1 MKRRSFPKTTAAL
14 ALVLALGLSLAACG
28 DKPPEDYG
36 IEVEG
41 PKRTSA
47 PAPSQLVSSSGDA
60 QPEGIVWALEPRTD
74 IEITRSLADYDPLTP
89 GSPSDR
95 LPQKNQLA
103 FFTQNG
109 STGVIDLSGG
119 ILVPA
124 SENVEWCPV
133 CGIVG
138 VADHR
143 MFDGNGNVRTDNG
156 HGGRTDGCVYDE
168 AGGRVCWQSIGA
180 YDVWDAKKEWSV
192 GYIVAPVVRIDL
204 LETDEL
210 DFPEY
215 LYEGDTE
222 YPVEVTYTDEYILLD
237 LNSGRPV
244 SGQRYTAYEQR
255 GSLFTVQQNGLWGC
269 VDAEGHQ
276 VLACTYLELRPF
288 VDGVAA
294 ARTDTG
300 WGFVDMDGRP
310 YTAMDFL
317 GAASAFEGRA
327 WVKTEEGWGVIELAK
342 NPA

>member
-1 MKRRSFPKTTAAL
+1 MKRRSFPKTTAVL

-47 PAPSQLVSSSGDA
+47 PAPSQPASSGDA

-74 IEITRSLADYDPLTP
+74 IEITRSLADYDPLSS
-89 GSPSDR
+89 GA
-95 LPQKNQLA
+95 LPQQNRLA
-103 FFTQNG
+103 FFSQNG
-109 STGVIDLSGG
+109 STGAIDLSGN
-119 ILVPA
+119 IVVPA
-124 SENVEWCPV
+124 AENVEWCPL
-133 CGIVG
+133 CGIAG

-143 MFDGNGNVRTDNG
+143 VFDSNGGVRTDTG
-156 HGGRTDGCVYDE
+156 HGGSMDPYVYDE
-168 AGGRVCWQSIGA
+168 ASGQAFVQSYGYYTPWA
-180 YDVWDAKKEWSV
+180 DRYDRSA
-192 GYIVAPVVRIDL
+192 GYVMTPVVRITRLEPEDFSFEFL
-204 LETDEL
+204 LEQE
-210 DFPEY
+210 
-215 LYEGDTE
+215 TE
-222 YPVEVTYTDEYILLD
+222 YPIEVAQTNTFLL
-237 LNSGRPV
+237 LNMATGQPV
-244 SGQRYTAYEQR
+244 GGQRYTAYEQR

-269 VDAEGHQ
+269 VDGEGGQ

>member
-1 MKRRSFPKTTAAL
+1 MKRRSVLKTTAAL

-47 PAPSQLVSSSGDA
+47 PAPSQPASSSGDA

-74 IEITRSLADYDPLTP
+74 IEITRSLADYDPLSS
-89 GSPSDR
+89 GA
-95 LPQKNQLA
+95 LPQQNRLA
-103 FFTQNG
+103 FFSQNG
-109 STGVIDLSGG
+109 SIGAIDLSGN
-119 ILVPA
+119 IVVPA
-124 SENVEWCPV
+124 AENVEWCPL
-133 CGIVG
+133 CGIAG
-138 VADHR
+138 AADHR
-143 MFDGNGNVRTDNG
+143 VFDGNGGVRTDTG
-156 HGGRTDGCVYDE
+156 HGGAQEPYVYDE
-168 AGGRVCWQSIGA
+168 ASGQA
-180 YDVWDAKKEWSV
+180 YANSYGNYTPWAERYEATS
-192 GYIVAPVVRIDL
+192 GYGMVPVVRITRLGED
-204 LETDEL
+204 
-210 DFPEY
+210 DFGFSFVQ
-215 LYEGDTE
+215 EGGAE
-222 YPVEVTYTDEYILLD
+222 YPVEVEETGSFLL
-237 LNSGRPV
+237 LNKTTGQPV

-269 VDAEGHQ
+269 VDAEGNQ

-300 WGFVDMDGRP
+300 WGFVDMSGRP